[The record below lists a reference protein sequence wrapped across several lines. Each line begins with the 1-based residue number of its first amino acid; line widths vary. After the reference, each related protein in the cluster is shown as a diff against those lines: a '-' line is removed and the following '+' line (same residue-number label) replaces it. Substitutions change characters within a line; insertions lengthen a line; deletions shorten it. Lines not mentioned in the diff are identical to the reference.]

1 MQAACD
7 PAAAKVAKVR
17 ATAVELLCLVGI
29 KYGRVEEVAAAL
41 FRLATG
47 QEHGPELV
55 AQVVKAAETG
65 HNNSQMVRGGRAE
78 RGGRSEA
85 EGRGCRVTV
94 AVDGRIMGQTWWHR
108 WSRQQRQATA
118 TARW

>member
-1 MQAACD
+1 MQAASD
-7 PAAAKVAKVR
+7 PAAAKVADVR

-55 AQVVKAAETG
+55 AAVVKAAETG
-65 HNNSQMVRGGRAE
+65 HNNSQMVRTGTRVGKGGNRA
-78 RGGRSEA
+78 
-85 EGRGCRVTV
+85 V
-94 AVDGRIMGQTWWHR
+94 QWL
-108 WSRQQRQATA
+108 
-118 TARW
+118 